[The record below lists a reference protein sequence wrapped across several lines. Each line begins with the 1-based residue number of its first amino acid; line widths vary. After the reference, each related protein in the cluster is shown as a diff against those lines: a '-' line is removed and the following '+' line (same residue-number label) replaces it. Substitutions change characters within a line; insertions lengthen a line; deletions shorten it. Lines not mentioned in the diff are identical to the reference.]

1 MGSPRPP
8 LVVRG
13 APRSAERAEGFR
25 HLGFDR
31 PPRQICARQPGRP
44 QPRRPAPG
52 PRYPAAAGLGPP
64 ANASPPALLR
74 ALHYP
79 LKALLGDPASW
90 GGRPAGS
97 SPMVC
102 ALAPMSYRPK
112 RCTQKCPE
120 PCCTH
125 TCPEPGCT
133 YAQKRAALKDAQNLA
148 AHTSAQNLAAHTG
161 RRPLITHST
170 RTAFDNPLWLQPKVF
185 GKRNNCGASQDILG
199 YNAFLACARVLF

>member
-74 ALHYP
+74 ALHCP

-120 PCCTH
+120 PCCAHTH
-125 TCPEPGCT
+125 
-133 YAQKRAALKDAQNLA
+133 AQNPA
-148 AHTSAQNLAAHTG
+148 AHMPRNGLHLKMPTSWLHTQVP
-161 RRPLITHST
+161 RTWLRTQPLITHST

-199 YNAFLACARVLF
+199 YNAVLACARVLF